1 MSSNKTYVI
10 MKNGVKIK
18 TTKSLNSAKVFA
30 DQEQAEVFCNG
41 EKVYSGMNTSNPSPS
56 DEREGVQEDIPIDEK
71 PSHVSPAS
79 PVSPVSD
86 DKDDKP
92 QEQKSTEEQNPTVP
106 TDQPTEELKE
116 QPEAEPKAY
125 RIKALMNV
133 REAPSLT
140 AKIVAV
146 AESGKIVNVY
156 DIKND
161 WMKVKWY
168 DGFAYI
174 LYKNGEFAE
183 PARG

>member
-18 TTKSLNSAKVFA
+18 TTKSFNNAKAVA
-30 DQEQAEVFCNG
+30 EAEQAEVFCNG
-41 EKVYSGMNTSNPSPS
+41 ELVYEAASSVAEETHTATSGS
-56 DEREGVQEDIPIDEK
+56 
-71 PSHVSPAS
+71 
-79 PVSPVSD
+79 
-86 DKDDKP
+86 
-92 QEQKSTEEQNPTVP
+92 EEQNDVQSGEQS
-106 TDQPTEELKE
+106 DVQNEEQRKE
-116 QPEAEPKAY
+116 QPDATSGAIRTDPIGEEKLPEPEETEQLKAY

-146 AESGKIVNVY
+146 VEAGKIMNVY
-156 DIKND
+156 EIKHD

-168 DGFAYI
+168 EEFAYI

>member
-1 MSSNKTYVI
+1 
-10 MKNGVKIK
+10 
-18 TTKSLNSAKVFA
+18 
-30 DQEQAEVFCNG
+30 
-41 EKVYSGMNTSNPSPS
+41 MNTSNPSPS
-56 DEREGVQEDIPIDEK
+56 DERKGVQEDIPIDEK

-86 DKDDKP
+86 DKP
-92 QEQKSTEEQNPTVP
+92 EEQKSTEEQNPTVP
-106 TDQPTEELKE
+106 TEEPKE

-168 DGFAYI
+168 EGFAYI